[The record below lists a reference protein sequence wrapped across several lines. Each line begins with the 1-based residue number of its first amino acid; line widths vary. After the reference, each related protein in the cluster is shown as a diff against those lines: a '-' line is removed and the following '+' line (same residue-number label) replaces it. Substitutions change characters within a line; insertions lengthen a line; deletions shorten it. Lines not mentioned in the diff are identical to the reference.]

1 MSCSPAAGPLPGA
14 TASMTGRN
22 VGPHENPLQ
31 MRLLNLGS
39 KIKAEMDQ
47 GSANRVVKDSSE

>member
-22 VGPHENPLQ
+22 F
-31 MRLLNLGS
+31 
-39 KIKAEMDQ
+39 
-47 GSANRVVKDSSE
+47 